1 MNRRTKS
8 RICSLAMAACFGVCM
23 VGETLAY
30 DWDQTIDTTNEFQ
43 PGIYTTVLEEEFTA
57 PTDWMPGIETN
68 KDVWVSNEGTVPV
81 FAKIE
86 LSQSWIRTED
96 IYDLDGNVIE
106 PLEGE
111 ALSLTFQ
118 GEDGLE
124 YAALI
129 TWGEDVVMLSDTTQE
144 DTGIATL
151 SADSLASVDEEVT
164 QTLLFWGVQTVDSL
178 EAAAGKWLLLEES
191 NDGNLVFYYMGV
203 IEPDTSSPWLID
215 SVEMNPSIQ
224 ASITEVHTTWEKVDG
239 TWGTVT
245 TFVEN
250 YESYENAEYTLTVT
264 MTTVQATADA
274 VEECFGSDTLS
285 EQTII
290 AYLQTIAHGA
300 SYSRDD
306 TVTEKKLYISQS
318 GGVLTF
324 IPDTPDENWFLSYLN
339 MMPGET
345 YTDTLL
351 IENLNSKTYDLY
363 MQAILK
369 DLDQSALA
377 LELLEYITIT
387 VTYNGE
393 VIYEGSADGV
403 DVDDTLFQV
412 IPLGKYSSG
421 ETNQIDVSITLDKDL
436 PIEYA
441 GILATTDWQFM
452 VLSTSSGGG
461 SDPGGDPDPDPGTDP
476 DDPSDPSDPDDP
488 LTDIPDGD
496 VPQGEIPD
504 FEIPDMEIPLAVM
517 PQTGDIGNF
526 MEYLTIM
533 AAAGLGFIICVT
545 KLKQSNR
552 KEED

>member
-1 MNRRTKS
+1 MKRRTKS
-8 RICSLAMAACFGVCM
+8 RICSFAMAACFGVCM
-23 VGETLAY
+23 VKETLAY

-43 PGIYTTVLEEEFTA
+43 PGIYTTVLEEDFTA

-86 LSQSWIRTED
+86 LSQSWIRTEN
-96 IYDLDGNVIE
+96 IYDLDGNVIAPE
-106 PLEGE
+106 EGE

-118 GEDGLE
+118 GEDDLE

-129 TWGEDVVMLSDTTQE
+129 TWGEDVVMLSDSLSE
-144 DTGIATL
+144 DVT
-151 SADSLASVDEEVT
+151 ASV
-164 QTLLFWGVQTVDSL
+164 LSWGVQTVDTL
-178 EAAAGKWLLLEES
+178 EEAAGKWLLVEDAD
-191 NDGNLVFYYMGV
+191 DGNLVFYYMGV
-203 IEPDTSSPWLID
+203 IEAGTSSPWLID
-215 SVEMNPSIQ
+215 SVEMNPSIE
-224 ASITEVHTTWEKVDG
+224 ASITEVHTVWEKTDG

-264 MTTVQATADA
+264 MTTVQATAEA
-274 VEECFGSDTLS
+274 VEECFGSSVLS
-285 EQTII
+285 EQSII
-290 AYLQTIAHGA
+290 AYLQTLAHGA

-306 TVTEKKLYISQS
+306 SVTEKKLYISQS

-324 IPDTPDENWFLSYLN
+324 VPDAPEENWFLSYLN

-351 IENLNSKTYDLY
+351 IENLNSSTYSLY

-369 DLDQSALA
+369 DTQSQLA
-377 LELLEYITIT
+377 EELLEYITIT
-387 VTYNGE
+387 VTYNGD
-393 VIYEGSADGV
+393 VIYQGSADGV
-403 DVDDTLFQV
+403 DVDDTLFEV
-412 IPLGKYSSG
+412 IPLGDYSSG
-421 ETNQIDVSITLDKDL
+421 ETNQIDVSITLSKDL

-452 VLSTSSGGG
+452 VIHKSSGGG
-461 SDPGGDPDPDPGTDP
+461 SDPDPDPTTDP
-476 DDPSDPSDPDDP
+476 DDPTTDPDDP

-496 VPQGEIPD
+496 VPQGDFPDFDFPDLEIPELD
-504 FEIPDMEIPLAVM
+504 IPLINM

-526 MEYLTIM
+526 LEYLAVM
-533 AAAGLGFIICVT
+533 AAAGFGFVYCLV
-545 KLKQSNR
+545 KLKRSYR
-552 KEED
+552 EEDE